1 MDLIRGVITAVLPGA
16 IVTLEIT
23 VGAWSISVLLGLL
36 LAVVRQSGG
45 PLIGWPLT
53 ASVFLVR
60 SVPQLIVLYIVFF
73 GLGYFNI
80 NLNSLTAA
88 IVGLGIAEA
97 VYSAEYFRAGFI
109 TVPATQHDAGLSMGL
124 SKLAVMRLIVIPQ
137 AIPFLMPPLLN
148 SLVGLMKGA
157 TLAAAIGAPE
167 ILYQSENYMTK
178 TGQIGPVA
186 LVIIGLYLVVT
197 IPLTRLVGRLEVRVR
212 SQYVQAK

>member
-1 MDLIRGVITAVLPGA
+1 VNLIRGVITDVLPGA
-16 IVTLEIT
+16 VVTLEIT
-23 VGAWSISVLLGLL
+23 FGAWSISVLLGLL
-36 LAVVRQSGG
+36 LALVRQGGG
-45 PLIGWPLT
+45 PLLGWPVT
-53 ASVFLVR
+53 ASVILVR
-60 SVPQLIVLYIVFF
+60 SVPQLVVLYIVFF

-109 TVPATQHDAGLSMGL
+109 TVPTSQHDAGLSMGL

-137 AIPFLMPPLLN
+137 AIPFLIPPLLN

-157 TLAAAIGAPE
+157 TLAAAVGAPE
-167 ILYQSENYMTK
+167 ILYQSQNYMAK

-186 LVIIGLYLVVT
+186 LVIIGLYLIVT
-197 IPLTRLVGRLEVRVR
+197 IPLTRFVGRLEVRVR
-212 SQYVQAK
+212 AQYAQAK